1 MQHDVG
7 EYLGF
12 LLPRLDW
19 ISNMV
24 TWSCRL
30 QAEDGGLIHNAK
42 SQAHEKVC
50 IINPCRSCWGTGADR
65 RSYMHWTQKLTI
77 YFCRYLDFRCWKGVL
92 CSSTVS
98 HST

>member
-12 LLPRLDW
+12 LLPRLAW

-30 QAEDGGLIHNAK
+30 QAEDDVTQSPKPRPLP
-42 SQAHEKVC
+42 C
-50 IINPCRSCWGTGADR
+50 IPQKAAGELAATGAVTCTGLR
-65 RSYMHWTQKLTI
+65 N
-77 YFCRYLDFRCWKGVL
+77 
-92 CSSTVS
+92 
-98 HST
+98 